1 MSDEEVMRLR
11 KEVARLKGLETEMEG
26 GDEGILVSFPED
38 DRETMANERRL
49 ADEYSVDLSL
59 YSASE
64 IGGSIPG
71 HMYEA
76 QGDKQALS
84 NWLFYHLDYELDEIK
99 RIWPGLFVGIHPAH
113 TDEDW
118 YNYV

>member
-1 MSDEEVMRLR
+1 
-11 KEVARLKGLETEMEG
+11 MEG
-26 GDEGILVSFPED
+26 GDVGILVSFPED
-38 DRETMANERRL
+38 DRETMANERSL
-49 ADEYSVDLSL
+49 ADQYSVDLSL

-71 HMYEA
+71 NMYEA
-76 QGDKQALS
+76 QGDKQSLS

-99 RIWPGLFVGIHPAH
+99 RIWSGLFAGVHPAH

-118 YNYV
+118 YSYV